1 VEIGKRDGRRE
12 AYDSAK
18 LARSLARAGVVPHM
32 LSAILD
38 RVGPGP
44 HLDTAVLRARV
55 ESVLSL
61 KQPNAARRY
70 ASTCSLTARGAE
82 QAGYGWVCM
91 NPETVS
97 RLGLRS
103 GDTVWLSHDEATA
116 PFSIEPIADVE
127 RGQVWLNI
135 REMAAMGVS
144 AGTRVAASRICRVT
158 WPLSEESADLV
169 HAYATSA
176 GPGRNGGR

>member
-1 VEIGKRDGRRE
+1 MEIAKRDGRRE

-18 LARSLARAGVVPHM
+18 LARSLARAGVALHM
-32 LSAILD
+32 LPAILD

-44 HLDTAVLRARV
+44 HLDTAALRARV

-61 KQPNAARRY
+61 KQPSAARRY

-91 NPETVS
+91 NSETVS
-97 RLGLRS
+97 RLGLKS
-103 GDTVWLSHDEATA
+103 GDTVWLSHEEATA
-116 PFSIEPIADVE
+116 PFSIESLADVE
-127 RGQVWLNI
+127 RGQAWLNA

-158 WPLSEESADLV
+158 WPSFEESADPDR
-169 HAYATSA
+169 ACATSPGA
-176 GPGRNGGR
+176 GRNGGW

>member
-1 VEIGKRDGRRE
+1 
-12 AYDSAK
+12 
-18 LARSLARAGVVPHM
+18 M
-32 LSAILD
+32 LPAILD

-44 HLDTAVLRARV
+44 HLDTAALRARV

-61 KQPNAARRY
+61 KQPSAARRY

-91 NPETVS
+91 NSETVS
-97 RLGLRS
+97 RLGLKS
-103 GDTVWLSHDEATA
+103 GDTVWLSHEEATA
-116 PFSIEPIADVE
+116 PFSIESLADVE
-127 RGQVWLNI
+127 RGQAWLNA

-158 WPLSEESADLV
+158 WPSFEESADPDR
-169 HAYATSA
+169 ACATSPGA
-176 GPGRNGGR
+176 GRNGGW